1 MRRLAQGI
9 VGALA
14 LAYMAIAQ
22 PWGIDECPPDSCF
35 SSSDAS
41 LAWSVLGTLVQ
52 VAIPGVI
59 LVVVLVAV
67 LGIRDSGRASDA
79 AVYAA
84 LGQTQGT
91 AVRNAARRGLLDGAV
106 VTGIA
111 YLATGILNAFLVVS
125 AGYGFL
131 DSGADPQL
139 WVVRGM
145 MALAFTGMLVLA
157 HVIDAVRPRRTPVE
171 RLHEEAAAPRPRR
184 VSLARRSLVLGA
196 VAAMAVGV
204 LVSLAVAH
212 DSVNGAAGV
221 IPSFVARAAVVTLA
235 LAGIAIF
242 FAVGAPLLRNAM
254 TPAIKGAAQ
263 LTGAVRARNTSAVLR
278 ARAATASVGST
289 RTVIAISGLALLAGS
304 IAGANPAPAFAPSYV
319 GAMTATPEGVGD
331 ELARQI
337 GELPGVGAVV
347 VGTATPIDYDLA
359 VVGIDPADLDGV
371 DDQLAAML
379 KAHPGAV
386 VSGSL
391 WTDVSLDDYVAT
403 GIAVTG
409 IVPTSTC
416 CTQIVDRASVAMPL
430 GSSTVLIWAAP
441 GADPAE
447 VSRTVNAFAPDVPDL
462 EGYGGSL
469 ISEPSSTDLGALLFN
484 VGLLVLIFGGPVVAL
499 AYGVVQRRRREDATL
514 AALGAS
520 RRSLTLAAIVETTVV
535 AAVAVAGGLLAGATL
550 HMVVVG
556 ASRAEDSLRGVITDN
571 YLQTMVG
578 SVAWSTVGWMF
589 VIAVASFAVVAL
601 LVRAF
606 SRGALP
612 AEQLRAAEEGVLS

>member
-1 MRRLAQGI
+1 
-9 VGALA
+9 
-14 LAYMAIAQ
+14 
-22 PWGIDECPPDSCF
+22 
-35 SSSDAS
+35 
-41 LAWSVLGTLVQ
+41 
-52 VAIPGVI
+52 
-59 LVVVLVAV
+59 
-67 LGIRDSGRASDA
+67 
-79 AVYAA
+79 
-84 LGQTQGT
+84 
-91 AVRNAARRGLLDGAV
+91 
-106 VTGIA
+106 
-111 YLATGILNAFLVVS
+111 
-125 AGYGFL
+125 
-131 DSGADPQL
+131 
-139 WVVRGM
+139 
-145 MALAFTGMLVLA
+145 
-157 HVIDAVRPRRTPVE
+157 
-171 RLHEEAAAPRPRR
+171 
-184 VSLARRSLVLGA
+184 
-196 VAAMAVGV
+196 
-204 LVSLAVAH
+204 
-212 DSVNGAAGV
+212 
-221 IPSFVARAAVVTLA
+221 
-235 LAGIAIF
+235 
-242 FAVGAPLLRNAM
+242 
-254 TPAIKGAAQ
+254 
-263 LTGAVRARNTSAVLR
+263 
-278 ARAATASVGST
+278 
-289 RTVIAISGLALLAGS
+289 
-304 IAGANPAPAFAPSYV
+304 
-319 GAMTATPEGVGD
+319 
-331 ELARQI
+331 
-337 GELPGVGAVV
+337 VGAVV

-535 AAVAVAGGLLAGATL
+535 AAVAVAGGLVAGATL